1 MMTAPVSR
9 DCRKQGPFTYAR
21 SLATTTVGIDHVY
34 AHNFA
39 GCQGRH
45 DGAQGLGGA
54 SGTPDHA
61 AEVIGVNPNL
71 EDLPA
76 ASFA

>member
-1 MMTAPVSR
+1 M
-9 DCRKQGPFTYAR
+9 YAR
-21 SLATTTVGIDHVY
+21 SLATTTVGIDHVN
-34 AHNFA
+34 AHIFA

-45 DGAQGLGGA
+45 DGAQSLGGA

-61 AEVIGVNPNL
+61 AEVLGVNPNL

-76 ASFA
+76 TPFA